1 MRIRAALVSGIAGSL
16 ALAACTASPRAQHGH
31 APPVASTSAPRGS
44 ADQPFRAESATFVS
58 AQTGWVL
65 GTAPCG
71 TSRCLVLL
79 RTEDGGAAWT
89 QVQAPPIPGPFP
101 STASGAP
108 GAAVRFADRDDGW
121 AFRPTGSPP
130 DGDAADGETVFVTHD
145 GGAHWTPAPVVVPA
159 NGFGVADLE
168 ASGGV
173 AQLVFTASPVAIES
187 SPVGTDEWALSPT
200 TLVLGAGPVPWE
212 QLVLQGTVGW
222 VVENDRVVVAGARL
236 VGGTW
241 LSWSPPCAQ
250 TGGQAY
256 LAASDPDHLA
266 AVCDEGVFADGPERV
281 VLELSDDG
289 GASFRSVAGTLPVSS
304 FSGPVASPEPG
315 VVFAAP
321 AGLSGGILA
330 TFDAGAR
337 WTVVSSGDGGQGYLQ
352 LGFTTSTQGLAI
364 EDDGTMLMTFDGG
377 HQWTAVSFPKVTP

>member
-1 MRIRAALVSGIAGSL
+1 VRIRAALAAGIACSL
-16 ALAACTASPRAQHGH
+16 ALAACSGPP
-31 APPVASTSAPRGS
+31 APHRPAGSVASTSAPGGS
-44 ADQPFRAESATFVS
+44 AEQPFRAESATFVS
-58 AQTGWVL
+58 ARTGWVL
-65 GTAPCG
+65 GSAPCG

-79 RTEDGGAAWT
+79 RTEDGGASWT

-101 STASGAP
+101 STASGVL

-121 AFRPTGSPP
+121 VFRPTGSPP
-130 DGDAADGETVFVTHD
+130 DGGAADGETVFVTHD
-145 GGAHWTPAPVVVPA
+145 GGGHWAPAPVVVPA
-159 NGFGVADLE
+159 DGFGIADLE

-173 AQLVFTASPVAIES
+173 AQVVFTASPVAIES

-212 QLVLQGTVGW
+212 QLVLQGAAGW
-222 VVENDRVVVAGARL
+222 VIENDRVVVAGARL
-236 VGGTW
+236 VGGAW
-241 LSWSPPCAQ
+241 QPWSPPCAA

-289 GASFRSVAGTLPVSS
+289 GTTFRTVAGTLPVSS
-304 FSGPVASPEPG
+304 FVGPVASPAPG
-315 VVFAAP
+315 VVLAAA
-321 AGLSGGILA
+321 AGSSGGILA
-330 TFDAGAR
+330 SFDSGAS
-337 WTVVSSGDGGQGYLQ
+337 WAVVSRGDAGQGYLQ

-364 EDDGTMLMTFDGG
+364 EADGRMLMTFDGG
-377 HQWTAVSFPKVTP
+377 HQWTAVTFPEVTP